1 MKKEASVS
9 RSTGVS
15 LDVKEGEAAKAASGG
30 WRPWLG
36 VHFLCA
42 GVYQRVY
49 KDPKGT
55 GYTARCAKCGKCVK
69 FRVGAG
75 GTDQRFF
82 EVSC

>member
-1 MKKEASVS
+1 MKLGAPPGRSTSVPLDFIEGEQTGAKKE
-9 RSTGVS
+9 G
-15 LDVKEGEAAKAASGG
+15 
-30 WRPWLG
+30 RPWLG

-49 KDPKGT
+49 KDRRGS

-75 GTDQRFF
+75 GTDRRFF